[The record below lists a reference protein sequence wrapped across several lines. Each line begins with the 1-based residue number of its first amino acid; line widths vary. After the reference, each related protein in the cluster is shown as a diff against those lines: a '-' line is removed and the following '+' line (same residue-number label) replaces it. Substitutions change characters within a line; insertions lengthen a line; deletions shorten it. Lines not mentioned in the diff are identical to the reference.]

1 MGRDHLVLVTGCSG
15 GCKLT
20 LLAEL
25 ATREHRVVE
34 EPGRRIVAQEL
45 ASGGAALP
53 WADMVAFARR
63 AFEMARQ
70 DYAAAKDLGGW
81 TFFDRGLVDAAV
93 GLEHLT
99 GRPAVESL
107 AADWYHQRVFM
118 APPWPGIYRTDKER
132 RHGMDQAVA
141 EYERLLVACPAL
153 CYEVILLPKV
163 SVAERA
169 DFVLASLTAAVR

>member
-1 MGRDHLVLVTGCSG
+1 MGRDHLVLITGCSG
-15 GCKLT
+15 GGKST

-25 ATREHRVVE
+25 AARGHRVVK

-45 ASGGAALP
+45 ASGGSALP
-53 WADMVAFARR
+53 WIDMVAFGRR
-63 AFEMARQ
+63 ALEMARQ

-99 GRPAVESL
+99 RIPAVESL
-107 AADWYHQRVFM
+107 AGDRYHHRVFM
-118 APPWPGIYRTDKER
+118 APPWPGIHRTDKER
-132 RHGMDQAVA
+132 RHGMDEAVA
-141 EYERLLVACPAL
+141 EYERLLVAYPAL
-153 CYEVILLPKV
+153 GYEVILLPKV

-169 DFVLASLTAAVR
+169 DFVLASLAATIG